1 MSRQDYQKQP
11 LNGAY
16 YGPSIPP
23 PPNTYNR
30 PGRRGLR
37 GGCCLFD
44 CLCDC
49 GCCLLSCVFKIIFT
63 IVILIGIAAL
73 VFWLVV
79 RPHAI
84 KFQTTEAS
92 VSQFNLSG
100 SASDTLLYDL
110 TLNFTVRNPNSHIGV
125 YYDVI
130 DLRAY
135 YDDQRFAATELTPFY
150 QGKKNTTDLGL
161 VALQGQT
168 VITASSGLSSD
179 YSTQKT
185 DGVFDITV
193 KMYLTVRFKIG
204 WVKIGKFKPK
214 IQCDLKVP
222 LSSSGQ
228 SFQSTGCKYDL

>member
-1 MSRQDYQKQP
+1 MSQEKQA

-23 PPNTYNR
+23 PQNTYLR
-30 PGRRGLR
+30 PRRSPR
-37 GGCCLFD
+37 GCCLFD

-49 GCCLLSCVFKIIFT
+49 GCCLLSCFFKIIFT
-63 IVILIGIAAL
+63 ILILIGIAVL

-79 RPHAI
+79 HPHEI
-84 KFQTTEAS
+84 KFNATDAS
-92 VSQFNLSG
+92 LTQFTLSG
-100 SASDTLLYDL
+100 SGNDTLLYDL
-110 TLNFTVRNPNSHIGV
+110 ALNFTVRNPNRRIGV

-135 YDDQRFAATELTPFY
+135 YDDQRFSATTLEPFY
-150 QGKKNTTDLGL
+150 QGHKNTTDLGP
-161 VALQGQT
+161 VTLQGQN

-179 YSTQKT
+179 YSSQQS

-193 KMYLTVRFKIG
+193 KMYLKVRFKLG

-214 IQCDLKVP
+214 IKCDLKVP
-222 LSSSGQ
+222 LTSSTSGNTNTY
-228 SFQSTGCKYDL
+228 QSTSCKYDL

>member
-1 MSRQDYQKQP
+1 MSQQDYQKQP

-30 PGRRGLR
+30 PGRRGVR
-37 GGCCLFD
+37 GGCCLW
-44 CLCDC
+44 DC
-49 GCCLLSCVFKIIFT
+49 GCCLLSCVCKIIFT
-63 IVILIGIAAL
+63 VVILTGIVAL

-79 RPHAI
+79 HPHAI
-84 KFQTTEAS
+84 KVQATDALLT
-92 VSQFNLSG
+92 QFTLSG
-100 SASDTLLYDL
+100 SGNDTLLYDL
-110 TLNFTVRNPNSHIGV
+110 TLNFSVRNPNSHIGI

-135 YDDQRFAATELTPFY
+135 YDDQRFAATELTSFY
-150 QGKKNTTDLGL
+150 QGKKNTTDLGP
-161 VALQGQT
+161 VALQGQN
-168 VITASSGLSSD
+168 VITVSSGLNSD
-179 YSTQKT
+179 YSTQQT

-193 KMYLTVRFKIG
+193 KMYLPMRFKIAG
-204 WVKIGKFKPK
+204 VKTVSLKPK

-222 LSSSGQ
+222 LRTSGQ